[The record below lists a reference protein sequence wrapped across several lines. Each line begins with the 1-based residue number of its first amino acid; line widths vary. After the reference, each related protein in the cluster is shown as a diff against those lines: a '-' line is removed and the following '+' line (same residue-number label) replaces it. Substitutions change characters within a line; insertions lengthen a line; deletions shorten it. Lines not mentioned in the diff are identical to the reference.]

1 MRKFSRIL
9 GYICLVFAIACA
21 IMLCR
26 HLFGESV
33 PSYDVDP
40 IINPQPENDG
50 RNNESEQPAEPG
62 QKIEPY
68 ESPVDFGT
76 LKKRNPDIYAWL
88 DIPGSEIS
96 LPVLRHEGDSDYCI
110 NRDLDGRYSAR
121 GSLYTQSYWNGNDFS
136 DECTIIYGHAALSG
150 AMFGTLQ
157 EFYSDPD
164 NFKDHNELIIYMPNK
179 DIHYKVFAAVPYDNR
194 HILSSFTFSFLGN
207 YRLFIESVY
216 SIKAIG
222 ANVDENCEF
231 NYTDRMLILSTCLR
245 GNSNKRFIVCAL
257 EVTEPDDSIT

>member
-1 MRKFSRIL
+1 MKKILRVL
-9 GYICLVFAIACA
+9 GYLCLVFAVACV
-21 IMLCR
+21 IMLFR
-26 HLFGESV
+26 HLLGGKVPDQTIDPAVNPRQDSGVSQNDAES
-33 PSYDVDP
+33 DP
-40 IINPQPENDG
+40 
-50 RNNESEQPAEPG
+50 EPG
-62 QKIEPY
+62 MKIEPY
-68 ESPVDFGT
+68 DSPVDFIS

-96 LPVLRHEGDSDYCI
+96 LPVLRREGENDYYI

-136 DECTIIYGHAALSG
+136 DECTVIYGHAALSG

-164 NFKDHNELIIYMPNK
+164 NFRDHNELIIYMPNRE
-179 DIHYKVFAAVPYDNR
+179 IHYRVFAAVPYDNR
-194 HILSSFTFSFLGN
+194 HILDSFTFSFVGN
-207 YRLFIESVY
+207 YQLFIESVY

-222 ANVDENCEF
+222 ANVDEDCEF

-245 GNSNKRFIVCAL
+245 GNSNKRFLVCAL
-257 EVTEPDDSIT
+257 EVTESDGSIT